1 MLLLFSPFPPP
12 LSTHAPWPW
21 HDLYFIV
28 ICHRAAN
35 KWASQQ
41 PADKWLQGLS
51 GERSSS
57 FSLFPSCHSTVK
69 FPFSLSH
76 SCQFLFSFLSSLP
89 FFFFHSFQILLF
101 FLYLYYFLF
110 FFFVLFFCFFLLYP
124 FLTCFL
130 HQFFSHLCFSFSILF
145 FLLMNESGFILIGQS
160 TIIINLFRN
169 VWNISQ

>member
-101 FLYLYYFLF
+101 FLYYFLLLFYIFIIIIIIYIFIIFFFFSLYYFFVF
-110 FFFVLFFCFFLLYP
+110 FFHILFSLVFSINFFHIYAFLFLSYFFFLWMN
-124 FLTCFL
+124 
-130 HQFFSHLCFSFSILF
+130 QDLF
-145 FLLMNESGFILIGQS
+145 
-160 TIIINLFRN
+160 
-169 VWNISQ
+169 

>member
-110 FFFVLFFCFFLLYP
+110 FLCIIFLFFSFIS
-124 FLTCFL
+124 
-130 HQFFSHLCFSFSILF
+130 FSHLFSPSIFFTFMLF
-145 FLLMNESGFILIGQS
+145 FFYLIFS
-160 TIIINLFRN
+160 SYEWIRIYSNRTIDHHN
-169 VWNISQ
+169 